1 MTARSALAETA
12 PAAEGELGP
21 RRRRRLAR
29 RRLFREELLAV
40 LVLVAAL
47 AATLVLLGLQWLN
60 SGSSSTPAGAAAGS
74 IHFLGGFI

>member
-1 MTARSALAETA
+1 MVRSVVAGNTAGDNSDI
-12 PAAEGELGP
+12 GP

-29 RRLFREELLAV
+29 RRLVREEILAV

-60 SGSSSTPAGAAAGS
+60 SGGS
-74 IHFLGGFI
+74 NSPTGTGVVPIPFLGGFL